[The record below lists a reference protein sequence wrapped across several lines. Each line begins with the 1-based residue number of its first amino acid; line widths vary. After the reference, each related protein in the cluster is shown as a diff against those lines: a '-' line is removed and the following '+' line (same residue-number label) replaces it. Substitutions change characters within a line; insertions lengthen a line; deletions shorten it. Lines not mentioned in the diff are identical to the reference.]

1 MPKYVEIDI
10 KEDLHELKA
19 LRNKE
24 KNHRKKTRLQSL
36 ILTKENKFKRREDLA
51 AHLGIGFASLN
62 RWTKVYKESGL
73 DTMLEISSGGVRK
86 HSVLEPIHDELKD
99 KLHDSGNPLL
109 GYWDAVLWIKD
120 NFGLEVKYN
129 TIRTYLIRNFKTK
142 LKSPRKSHYKK
153 DEQALEAFKKT
164 APHYQ

>member
-1 MPKYVEIDI
+1 MPKYIEIDI
-10 KEDLHELKA
+10 KEDLLQLKA

-24 KNHRKKTRLQSL
+24 KSHRKKTRLQSL

-73 DTMLEISSGGVRK
+73 DTMLEISSGGLRK

-99 KLHDSGNPLL
+99 KLHDSNNPLL
-109 GYWDAVLWIKD
+109 GYWDAVLWVKD